1 MFGSRCREY
10 IHGTIM
16 NNPKEVI
23 WMSGDY
29 NEQHHL
35 LRKYILGRPDMRG
48 YWGRS
53 HERVSETPKYLR
65 LNPSYPTTRRLGGP
79 AETLIVHGVVA
90 SRRVRR
96 VFAKVFSGAPK
107 NCNSENLAA

>member
-1 MFGSRCREY
+1 MFDSRCREY

-23 WMSGDY
+23 WMSGDH

-35 LRKYILGRPDMRG
+35 LREYTLRHSEMRG
-48 YWGRS
+48 YWGQS
-53 HERVSETPKYLR
+53 PECVPETPEYLP